1 MYTDLDNLFQ
11 KLARSKFRSKFRLNY
26 DDQLFA
32 EMKGPE
38 VLRQHAHDLIIK
50 RLAPEEPLKDGKQTP
65 VKGHPVFV
73 AQHAT
78 GCCCRGCLLK
88 WHDIPKHRELSDEE
102 VEYIVRVL
110 LEWID
115 KKFAKRTSQKK
126 DQKRRDSAASLAS
139 PFFKNLSN

>member
-110 LEWID
+110 LEWI
-115 KKFAKRTSQKK
+115 AKNLQKEPR
-126 DQKRRDSAASLAS
+126 KRRIKKGETL
-139 PFFKNLSN
+139 PLL